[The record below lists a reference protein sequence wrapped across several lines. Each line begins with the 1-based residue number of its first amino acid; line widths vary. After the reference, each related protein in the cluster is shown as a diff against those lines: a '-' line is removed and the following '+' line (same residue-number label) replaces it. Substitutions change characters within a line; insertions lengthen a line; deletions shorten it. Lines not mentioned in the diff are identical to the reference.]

1 MVCRLRELTVGPRR
15 GRWGTNKPAFKLPTD
30 SHLATSCLAFSP
42 DGTRLAAG
50 SGWGGPL
57 IWNIPEIYAQLVKL
71 GLQVVGGLTLDKGNV
86 RPGKTTFRKHNQGL
100 DIAVLTTLRWQGES
114 DAIKRL
120 KKTIHVPMRYPKE
133 SQMYA
138 RPDLKNRVSS

>member
-1 MVCRLRELTVGPRR
+1 M
-15 GRWGTNKPAFKLPTD
+15 
-30 SHLATSCLAFSP
+30 
-42 DGTRLAAG
+42 
-50 SGWGGPL
+50 
-57 IWNIPEIYAQLVKL
+57 
-71 GLQVVGGLTLDKGNV
+71 VGGLTLDKGNV
-86 RPGKTTFRKHNQGL
+86 RPGKTTSRKHNQGL

-138 RPDLKNRVSS
+138 RRPETESRPRHTGLGIVRVRSHDVMCRDITRRLLVPSRPSSNPSCNLPPHFRRRRIRCFS